1 MQKLNCPTGKGG
13 TWEKL
18 RLLLWGLT
26 LLCPALVKDTKLLEV
41 YRHLQNMNV
50 QGNSVTFGHCSTVD
64 GATMWYLAKKKRKC
78 SYVERRESPLVQQQL
93 HHPLNHNTDV
103 WHWEHSSGCIC
114 ICIKHHWLYEAMPG
128 ELFSSMRDNVKHQQ
142 IMAKSCILNTYISAT
157 DADEIL
163 YVFIPVHP
171 MTDVWHW
178 DFSCIWSDLLHPVL
192 LFCRCTCHCSAG
204 ISSFYVVCKS
214 IDRLDGS
221 YRGYIL
227 TVKHC
232 NELHWHNERGCITA
246 KR

>member
-1 MQKLNCPTGKGG
+1 MVPQCDIWQKKAKVLLC
-13 TWEKL
+13 WEK
-18 RLLLWGLT
+18 RE
-26 LLCPALVKDTKLLEV
+26 P
-41 YRHLQNMNV
+41 
-50 QGNSVTFGHCSTVD
+50 S
-64 GATMWYLAKKKRKC
+64 GATTAAPPSQPQHWRVTLRTQLWMHLHLHQAPLALW
-78 SYVERRESPLVQQQL
+78 SYARW
-93 HHPLNHNTDV
+93 TF
-103 WHWEHSSGCIC
+103 
-114 ICIKHHWLYEAMPG
+114 
-128 ELFSSMRDNVKHQQ
+128 FSSMRDNVKHQQ

-246 KR
+246 RR